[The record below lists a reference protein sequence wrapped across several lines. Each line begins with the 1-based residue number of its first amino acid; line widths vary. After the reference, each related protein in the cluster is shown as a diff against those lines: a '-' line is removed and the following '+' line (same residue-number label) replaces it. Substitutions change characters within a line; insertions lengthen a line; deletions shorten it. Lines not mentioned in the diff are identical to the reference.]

1 MRKSENKSQQAT
13 AAGGSAINMSLF
25 IKNSIQLK
33 KMLNLEMCSS
43 ADDKTKVGLD
53 CDAWNE
59 QTCRYKLTV
68 VAVLLS
74 LVLGL
79 IYGICTIT
87 ENQILKRMNA
97 EERDDDSEDVIDT
110 KIQKTIRLR
119 TTTACIGF
127 TLSLLNIGL
136 ETFVDQISPW
146 AENTK
151 PGYR

>member
-1 MRKSENKSQQAT
+1 MRKLENKSQQAT

-25 IKNSIQLK
+25 IKNSVQLN

-43 ADDKTKVGLD
+43 AEDKTKVGLD

-59 QTCRYKLTV
+59 QTRRYKLSV
-68 VAVLLS
+68 VAVVLS

-79 IYGICTIT
+79 VYGICTIT

-97 EERDDDSEDVIDT
+97 EERDDDDEDVIDT

-119 TTTACIGF
+119 TTTACVGF

-146 AENTK
+146 TANMK
-151 PGYR
+151 PGNR